1 MPASSP
7 RRQPVAVPE
16 FSPLPPQFSASALL
30 PAQGEAPTGPQ
41 VRLVNAFAQPFNNAI
56 ATARTCYSARVITE
70 QDVSAT
76 PQARTLRDSIARSTY
91 EAGHH
96 TTLQHATYQFAME
109 GVSRQFI
116 WSFLHAHPY
125 YNSEQVS
132 QRYVKVR
139 PNAVHTPPMP
149 QAAQQLYTET
159 VALQMATY
167 ERLVTL
173 LTPTA
178 AQAYFQV
185 FAGRRKQA
193 DRYAGALR
201 KKCQEIARYVLP
213 VATLAHLYHTVSGLT
228 LHRYQ
233 RLSNMLDVP
242 TETRA
247 VVQAM
252 VQAAAA
258 HDPLFFDH
266 AEDPLPLSA
275 TPEYAALMAHPTA
288 DVSSSAQQFVRAF
301 DQELGSR
308 HSVLLDYSSRGEA
321 VLARAV
327 RSVLG
332 LTADRL
338 GDAEAIALVL
348 SPAKNTALGDALNLT
363 SMGKLSRALSHV
375 HYVFA
380 KKLSHTADSQ
390 DQRHR
395 TTVGSRPVLRQ
406 HYVGGT
412 PDVIVPG
419 LIAQVPE
426 AHDLFMDTVQQTWR
440 AIDTL
445 LDQGVAPEFALYLLP
460 NAFPIRFE
468 QSGDLSGLHH
478 KWTTRLCYNAQEE
491 IWRASL
497 QEVQAVRAVHPH
509 IGQHLLPPCG
519 LRAAAGVRPVCP
531 EGSRFCGVT
540 VWKLSPEDY
549 QRTL

>member
-7 RRQPVAVPE
+7 RRQPDFVPDP
-16 FSPLPPQFSASALL
+16 SPAPGGTQGA
-30 PAQGEAPTGPQ
+30 PAGLQ

-96 TTLQHATYQFAME
+96 TTLQHATYQFAIE

-139 PNAVHTPPMP
+139 PHGVHTPQLLP
-149 QAAQQLYTET
+149 AAHKLYTQT
-159 VALQMATY
+159 VRLQMAAY
-167 ERLVTL
+167 EQLVTL

-178 AQAYFQV
+178 AQAYFEV

-228 LHRYQ
+228 LHRYH
-233 RLSNMLDVP
+233 RLCNMLDVP

-247 VVQAM
+247 VVHAM
-252 VQAAAA
+252 VRAAAA
-258 HDPLFFDH
+258 HDPLFFEH
-266 AEDPLPLSA
+266 AEDPLPLHA

-288 DVSSSAQQFVRAF
+288 DVSGCARQFVRAF

-321 VLARAV
+321 VLARA
-327 RSVLG
+327 
-332 LTADRL
+332 TANRL
-338 GDAEAIALVL
+338 NDADAIALVL
-348 SPAKNTALGDALNLT
+348 SPTKNSALGEALNLT
-363 SMGKLSRALSHV
+363 SLGKLSRALSHV

-406 HYVGGT
+406 HYVGGA
-412 PDVIVPG
+412 PDVILPG
-419 LIAQVPE
+419 LIAQVP
-426 AHDLFMDTVQQTWR
+426 AALDLFMTTMQQTWQ

-540 VWKLSPEDY
+540 VWKLSPDHY